1 MPVLRSSVDT
11 SSETYLNNRQ
21 GQLAAIAALNE
32 QLELARAGGGEK
44 YAQRHRAR
52 GRMLARERI
61 ELLVDRDS
69 PLLELST
76 LAAWGTE
83 FSVGASII
91 TCVGVVSGVECVL
104 IAHDPTVR
112 GGAMNPY
119 TLRKTLRAL
128 EIARRNRL
136 PVINLVESGGAD
148 LPTQSELFVFA
159 GKIFHDLTELSAMGV
174 TTIALVFGNSTA
186 GGAYVPGM
194 CDYAVLVDGQA
205 KVFLGGPPLVKMA
218 TGEDADDEQLG
229 GADMHSR
236 VSGVADHFA
245 VDEVDCIR
253 IGREIVEQLRW
264 RKLGPPP
271 SLAADEPRYD
281 PEELLGI
288 TSADFRVPFDPREV
302 LARVVDGSRFG
313 EYKPRYG
320 TSLVT
325 GWASIHGYP
334 VGVLANERGVLFS
347 EEAKKAS
354 EFILL
359 ANQSDTPLVFLQN
372 TTGYMVGT
380 RYEQGG
386 IIKDGAKMINAVDEL
401 DRPAHHGQPGGV
413 LRCRQLRHV
422 RARLRPT
429 VHVRVGQRE
438 ARRHGGAAAG
448 RRDVDRRPP
457 VGRVERP
464 RVRRRR
470 RRAAQGP
477 DRGADRTRVARVL
490 HHRPALRRRRDR
502 PARHAR
508 RCSGCRCPPRI
519 RRPSRGAA
527 ASASSGCRGDGMRN
541 PKAADRQPRRDRV
554 PRDPHRAGDGHRH
567 RRRVRRPRRRPAVR
581 ARGRRSRPPA
591 RLGARRHVPA
601 C

>member
-1 MPVLRSSVDT
+1 MTVLKTLLDVSAEGYAT
-11 SSETYLNNRQ
+11 NRKA
-21 GQLAAIAALNE
+21 QLEALARLEE
-32 QLELARAGGGEK
+32 QLELAVAGGGDR
-44 YAQRHRAR
+44 YVQRHRDR
-52 GRMLARERI
+52 GKLPVRERL
-61 ELLVDRDS
+61 ELLLDPDS
-69 PLLELST
+69 PFLELSA
-76 LAAWGTE
+76 LAAWGTD
-83 FSVGASII
+83 FTVGASVLTGI
-91 TCVGVVSGVECVL
+91 GVVSDVECVV
-104 IAHDPTVR
+104 IGHDPTVR

-119 TLRKTLRAL
+119 SLRKTLRAL
-128 EIARRNRL
+128 EIARVNRL

-253 IGREIVEQLRW
+253 IGREIVAQLRW

-271 SLAADEPRYD
+271 SLAVAEPRYD

-302 LARVVDGSRFG
+302 LARVVDGSEFG

-386 IIKDGAKMINAVDEL
+386 IIKDGAKMINAVTNSTVPHVTVNLAASFGAGNYGMSGRAYDPRFMFAWANAKLAVMGAQQLAGVMSIVGRQSAEASGREFDVAADEQRRATIEAQIERESHAFL
-401 DRPAHHGQPGGV
+401 IT
-413 LRCRQLRHV
+413 
-422 RARLRPT
+422 ARLYDDGVIDPRDTRSVLGMSLSAAHSQT
-429 VHVRVGQRE
+429 VE
-438 ARRHGGAAAG
+438 G
-448 RRDVDRRPP
+448 RRGFGVFR
-457 VGRVERP
+457 
-464 RVRRRR
+464 
-470 RRAAQGP
+470 
-477 DRGADRTRVARVL
+477 
-490 HHRPALRRRRDR
+490 
-502 PARHAR
+502 
-508 RCSGCRCPPRI
+508 
-519 RRPSRGAA
+519 
-527 ASASSGCRGDGMRN
+527 M
-541 PKAADRQPRRDRV
+541 
-554 PRDPHRAGDGHRH
+554 
-567 RRRVRRPRRRPAVR
+567 
-581 ARGRRSRPPA
+581 
-591 RLGARRHVPA
+591 
-601 C
+601 